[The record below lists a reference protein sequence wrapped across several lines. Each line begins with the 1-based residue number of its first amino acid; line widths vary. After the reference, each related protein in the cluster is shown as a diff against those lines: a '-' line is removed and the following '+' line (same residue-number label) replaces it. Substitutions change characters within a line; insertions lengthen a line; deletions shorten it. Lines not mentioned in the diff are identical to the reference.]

1 MNNSQLEM
9 FMVPF
14 FMHSIYR
21 SVSFSAELY
30 YFFFFFLGPSEVL
43 ENTVGIISRQYY
55 FISQF
60 VVYCIETA

>member
-21 SVSFSAELY
+21 SVSFSVELY
-30 YFFFFFLGPSEVL
+30 YLFFLGPSEVL
-43 ENTVGIISRQYY
+43 ENTVGIISSQYY